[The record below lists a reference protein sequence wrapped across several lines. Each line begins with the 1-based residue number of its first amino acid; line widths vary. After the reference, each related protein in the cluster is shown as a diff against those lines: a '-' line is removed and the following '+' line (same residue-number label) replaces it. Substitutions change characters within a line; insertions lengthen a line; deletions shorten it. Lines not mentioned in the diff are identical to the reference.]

1 MPFIEDPL
9 MLLAEACLVAGHYDT
24 ATPIEDIDARTF
36 PTVALDASP
45 PLSANTFGLSE
56 RIRFTF
62 RRQDFIQN
70 PLAPE
75 HAQKVPVWFKCTVSL
90 TRCQYRSEFA
100 SAIYALVWMLLL
112 ESYDRAK
119 PSKEHRM
126 FWKVYTGELFYP
138 TMWKGSAGKRTEEPS
153 PTQRERRTPCPF
165 RASTAS
171 TRWRTSV
178 ATRSSTT
185 RICPFWTRGA
195 MLRTRRISGWTTP
208 IHWRRRARP
217 FRHAR
222 RKTSARHNPLSVPP
236 KK

>member
-1 MPFIEDPL
+1 

-126 FWKVYTGELFYP
+126 FWKVYTGELFDP
-138 TMWKGSAGKRTEEPS
+138 TMWKGSAGKRTEETPHPEGKTHPVPIPGIDS
-153 PTQRERRTPCPF
+153 LDALADKCRDAFQHHADMPFLDTMGHVTDTSLLRLDDADSLEEACSTLQTCTAKDKRPTQSPLCTPKEIKRR
-165 RASTAS
+165 
-171 TRWRTSV
+171 
-178 ATRSSTT
+178 
-185 RICPFWTRGA
+185 G
-195 MLRTRRISGWTTP
+195 
-208 IHWRRRARP
+208 
-217 FRHAR
+217 
-222 RKTSARHNPLSVPP
+222 N
-236 KK
+236 